1 MVSHVIRFQEFEYYN
16 INEDEDWVR
25 FTATMTKGSY
35 YAEVPLG
42 SARVFRE
49 NRDKFKAKVI
59 DLLSSAVAVDPCEV
73 SLEETI
79 H

>member
-1 MVSHVIRFQEFEYYN
+1 MEVVIRFQEFEYYN

-25 FTATMTKGSY
+25 FTATLDKGSY
-35 YAEVPLG
+35 YAEVPRV

-49 NRDKFKAKVI
+49 NKDKFKAKVI
-59 DLLSSAVAVDPCEV
+59 DYLASQVDPCEI
-73 SLEETI
+73 SLEDTI

>member
-1 MVSHVIRFQEFEYYN
+1 MNIVIRFQEFEYYN

-25 FTATMTKGSY
+25 FTATMNKGSY
-35 YAEVPLG
+35 YAEAPRV

-59 DLLSSAVAVDPCEV
+59 DYLASQVDPCEIT
-73 SLEETI
+73 LEETV

>member
-1 MVSHVIRFQEFEYYN
+1 MVSHVVRFQEFEYYN

-25 FTATMTKGSY
+25 FTATMDKGSY
-35 YAEVPLG
+35 YAEVPRG
-42 SARVFRE
+42 TSKSFRE

-59 DLLSSAVAVDPCEV
+59 DYLASAVDPCEV
-73 SLEETI
+73 DLEETI

>member
-25 FTATMTKGSY
+25 LTATMTKGSY
-35 YAEVPLG
+35 WAEVPRG
-42 SARVFRE
+42 TFKDFRE

-59 DLLSSAVAVDPCEV
+59 DLLSSAVDPCEV